1 MVSWSDS
8 GSSSDAE
15 LVSSKAQLPATILC
29 LEWSGLATDLSSRC
43 EHACV
48 CEKLVAFDS
57 VDSGRRFLA
66 CAQKSNAYITVVL
79 TFRFSVY
86 VAVYASLTN
95 FAQKIPKCSYLEW
108 VDPEWP
114 APLKMSLARIWG
126 MYEDENKL
134 RLQDNVVHA
143 EENLRVVR
151 EKEKMEK
158 DLRFFKVNFA
168 QMVAEKE
175 QALAQLGNTQLAL
188 ADMKEDLDKKKMS
201 DKSFT
206 NIHQVVRAKA
216 EKERDLMKQERDN
229 IMEERDSLVQE
240 RDNLVLERN
249 VLKQEKKKLEYMI
262 GDLFKHKEDTKGKI
276 RNLKEMLEE
285 LE

>member
-15 LVSSKAQLPATILC
+15 SVSSEVQLPSTILC

-43 EHACV
+43 EHECV
-48 CEKLVAFDS
+48 CEKLVAFES
-57 VDSGRRFLA
+57 VW
-66 CAQKSNAYITVVL
+66 I
-79 TFRFSVY
+79 
-86 VAVYASLTN
+86 
-95 FAQKIPKCSYLEW
+95 KIPKCSYLEW

-134 RLQDNVVHA
+134 RLQDNVVNA
-143 EENLRVVR
+143 SENLRVVR

-158 DLRFFKVNFA
+158 DLRFFKVDFA

-175 QALAQLGNTQLAL
+175 QALAQLGNTQLAM

-216 EKERDLMKQERDN
+216 EKERDLMKQERDS

-249 VLKQEKKKLEYMI
+249 VLKQEKKMLEYMI

-276 RNLKEMLEE
+276 RKLEEMLEE
-285 LE
+285 FE

>member
-8 GSSSDAE
+8 GSSSGAE
-15 LVSSKAQLPATILC
+15 SDSSEVQLPATILC
-29 LEWSGLATDLSSRC
+29 LEWSSLATDLSSRC
-43 EHACV
+43 EHECV

-66 CAQKSNAYITVVL
+66 CAQK
-79 TFRFSVY
+79 
-86 VAVYASLTN
+86 
-95 FAQKIPKCSYLEW
+95 KIPKCSYLEW

-126 MYEDENKL
+126 MYEDENKF
-134 RLQDNVVHA
+134 RLKDNVVHA
-143 EENLRVVR
+143 QENVRVVR
-151 EKEKMEK
+151 EKEKLEK
-158 DLRFFKVNFA
+158 DLRFFKVDFA

-188 ADMKEDLDKKKMS
+188 ADMKEDLDKKKMA

-206 NIHQVVRAKA
+206 NIQQIVRAKA

-276 RNLKEMLEE
+276 RKLKEMLEE
-285 LE
+285 FE

>member
-8 GSSSDAE
+8 GSSTDAE
-15 LVSSKAQLPATILC
+15 SVSSEVQLPATILC

-43 EHACV
+43 EHECV

-66 CAQKSNAYITVVL
+66 CAQK
-79 TFRFSVY
+79 
-86 VAVYASLTN
+86 
-95 FAQKIPKCSYLEW
+95 KIPKCSYLEW
-108 VDPEWP
+108 IDPEWP

-134 RLQDNVVHA
+134 RLKDNVVHA
-143 EENLRVVR
+143 QENVRVV
-151 EKEKMEK
+151 
-158 DLRFFKVNFA
+158 FKVDFA

-175 QALAQLGNTQLAL
+175 QALAQLGNTQIAL
-188 ADMKEDLDKKKMS
+188 ADMKEDLDKKKIFE
-201 DKSFT
+201 KSFT
-206 NIHQVVRAKA
+206 TIHQVVRAKA
-216 EKERDLMKQERDN
+216 EKERDLMKQERDS
-229 IMEERDSLVQE
+229 IMEERDNLVQE

-276 RNLKEMLEE
+276 RKLKEMLEE
-285 LE
+285 FE